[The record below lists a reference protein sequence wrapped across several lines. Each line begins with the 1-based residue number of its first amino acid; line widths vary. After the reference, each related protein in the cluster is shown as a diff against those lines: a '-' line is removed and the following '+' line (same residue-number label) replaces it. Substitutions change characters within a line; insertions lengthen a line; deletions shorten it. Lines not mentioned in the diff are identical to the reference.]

1 MTLLR
6 RQLGELARR
15 RETTRRRR
23 ARHRVPSVALAGYT
37 NAGKSSLLNRLTGAD
52 APVRDALF
60 ATLDPLVRRA
70 VLPDATPYTLTD
82 TVGFVRHLPHQLVD
96 AFRSTLDEV
105 AGADLV
111 LHVVDASAADAMGQ
125 VTTVRGVLH
134 EIGAAQLPELLALNK
149 VDVAPRGWAEAL
161 LRAHPGAGA
170 VSAHTGEGVDR
181 LREELGRMLRRRAR
195 AGGPVPGGRT
205 GPRARGPGARC
216 GRTGTLTVR
225 PSRPPG
231 PDRAPDR
238 AVRRARHRRGRTPA
252 ALSALAVRADR
263 GGTVDVDDAAV
274 APGWRPGDT
283 PVSPRCLSAPIGGTR
298 HTPRAPRPGEPRP
311 AQHARP
317 VWTVHAPS
325 THCPRPARRHRTET
339 WWTFDPLALS
349 PTS

>member
-1 MTLLR
+1 MRLR
-6 RQLGELARR
+6 PRRLGTAARTDGSAPATAAR
-15 RETTRRRR
+15 PSRIRR
-23 ARHRVPSVALAGYT
+23 AEEGAVPGDRLLGRGRGGGPAAG
-37 NAGKSSLLNRLTGAD
+37 GA
-52 APVRDALF
+52 R
-60 ATLDPLVRRA
+60 
-70 VLPDATPYTLTD
+70 PDA
-82 TVGFVRHLPHQLVD
+82 
-96 AFRSTLDEV
+96 A
-105 AGADLV
+105 
-111 LHVVDASAADAMGQ
+111 
-125 VTTVRGVLH
+125 
-134 EIGAAQLPELLALNK
+134 
-149 VDVAPRGWAEAL
+149 
-161 LRAHPGAGA
+161 
-170 VSAHTGEGVDR
+170 
-181 LREELGRMLRRRAR
+181 RRRAR

-263 GGTVDVDDAAV
+263 GGHRRRRRRRGVARV

-283 PVSPRCLSAPIGGTR
+283 PVSPRCLSSPIGGTR